1 MNEQL
6 KQIKIIC
13 AALAIGCTLFLFI
26 VLLFNYFGIIP
37 FAPELNPT
45 IMYVG
50 VALTAGLIAASFS
63 VYNSRSNQ
71 CQTSDETE
79 KQNLFR
85 QAYITHFALFEMP
98 ALFNIIAYMLGGNN
112 ISIVCTGLCILIM
125 LLRMPNEEKYNSF
138 GSM

>member
-13 AALAIGCTLFLFI
+13 AALAIGCTLFLLI
-26 VLLFNYFGIIP
+26 ALILDYFGGIP
-37 FAPELNPT
+37 FAPGLNPI

-50 VALTAGLIAASFS
+50 VALTTALVAASFS
-63 VYNSRSNQ
+63 VYNSKSNQ
-71 CQTSDETE
+71 CQTSNETE

-85 QAYITHFALFEMP
+85 QTYITHFALLEMP
-98 ALFNIIAYMLGGNN
+98 ALFNIIAYMIGGNN
-112 ISIVCTGLCILIM
+112 ISLACIGLCILIM
-125 LLRMPNEEKYNSF
+125 LLRMPNEERYNSF